1 MLNNNKKTYEFRE
14 FKKDGTLKNTKVN
27 ANSRMYADTYEE
39 AVEMYNEY
47 VQFQIDKLN
56 KLIESCK
63 QDFIK

>member
-1 MLNNNKKTYEFRE
+1 MVKII
-14 FKKDGTLKNTKVN
+14 KKDGTLKNSKVN
-27 ANSRMYADTYEE
+27 ADSRMYADTYEE

-47 VQFQIDKLN
+47 VQFQIDRLN

>member
-1 MLNNNKKTYEFRE
+1 MNLENLR
-14 FKKDGTLKNTKVN
+14 DGTLKNTKVN
-27 ANSRMYADTYEE
+27 ADSRMYADTYEE